1 MTKAETKEK
10 TPMLFQRLQVL
21 GDLAVAG
28 KLTNIML
35 HRVPQVKRMGRSET
49 SMSQLKRRHQK
60 WHFCDV
66 FFVAGL
72 SNAFE
77 RARMAWDNLY
87 FPQFKRSDKRR
98 STKDMPKYSWELPN
112 HINNI
117 EVTTVK
123 PLAFQIQRFS
133 TFLGCQGAS
142 CALALCNWAAQLK
155 KGDGLRSSLMRSHRV
170 YWCCQLLHFRFPV
183 SGEHPIFD
191 VCNFASSK
199 LKIVVSQANTPFSF
213 GNLELEKWHRPQN
226 NGRKRYGLRQQEQET
241 YETWNNPEGREIDKP
256 LKESFKK
263 HLATCSCW
271 TCKWE
276 IPLSWQVWH
285 VHECWLPGGYDKP
298 LDIWQR
304 SWRDSWTRSFANIS
318 MVDFTQI
325 IFK

>member
-1 MTKAETKEK
+1 
-10 TPMLFQRLQVL
+10 MLFQRLQVL

-35 HRVPQVKRMGRSET
+35 HRVPQVKGWEGVKHPCLNSKDVTKNGIFATFFLLQALAMP
-49 SMSQLKRRHQK
+49 LKEPG
-60 WHFCDV
+60 WHEIAC
-66 FFVAGL
+66 
-72 SNAFE
+72 
-77 RARMAWDNLY
+77 
-87 FPQFKRSDKRR
+87 
-98 STKDMPKYSWELPN
+98 
-112 HINNI
+112 
-117 EVTTVK
+117 
-123 PLAFQIQRFS
+123 
-133 TFLGCQGAS
+133 TFLSSKAQTKGPVHKRHAEIFLGIAKSHQQYASNNCHTIGSISIPNSAFLHFSRLPRCKLRLGLVQLGSAVEERWWTTKLLNEVPQGV
-142 CALALCNWAAQLK
+142 
-155 KGDGLRSSLMRSHRV
+155 G

-183 SGEHPIFD
+183 SGEHRIFD
-191 VCNFASSK
+191 VCKFQ
-199 LKIVVSQANTPFSF
+199 VCQANTPFSF

-226 NGRKRYGLRQQEQET
+226 NGQKRYGLRQQEQET
-241 YETWNNPEGREIDKP
+241 YETWNNPEDREIDKP

-304 SWRDSWTRSFANIS
+304 SWRGSWTRSFANIS